1 MRLQGL
7 NRTSL
12 LVLFVLVT
20 FYVSACQTILQ
31 PPSQSILNPSV
42 NPDASDGFLSA
53 IINTPTPRNTP
64 VLNLPPTVTPMITD
78 SISAAQPSLKEI
90 TPTPTF
96 PKASC
101 MAINPMMPPSII
113 NSLKTQ
119 GVLNCKP
126 SEEADAIVSF
136 GRNNKVVD
144 WIYALA
150 APFETVTDEI
160 SSADLRNFWQEN
172 ASAPFD
178 ELIMDQSTHQAIASM
193 WGVPEGDVSIHPANV
208 LLDKAWDGESRWAIL
223 PFDVLSPR
231 WKVIAIDGQSPLS
244 KHFTPDNYALTVP
257 ISVWSE
263 GSNQLSD
270 QANAVVKFLPA
281 TNRDA
286 SKLATVVVTGVTAL
300 ARATAFD
307 MEISGVTKPAEE
319 VGEVLRDA
327 DLLHISNEA
336 PFSADCPY
344 PDPYQGGELRFCSA
358 DKYLELLQAIGTDVV
373 DLTGDHLL
381 DYGQEAL
388 LHTLAVYRQE
398 GWQYF
403 GAGMNLREAEKAT
416 TFEIN
421 GNRIA
426 FIGCNA
432 KPLSNLAAT
441 DGSAGVFHCE
451 MNKFTSSI
459 NQLSSEGFNPIVTF
473 QHDEVYNWFPT
484 PRMVVDFNAAA
495 EAGAVIVSGSQG
507 HQPQAMA
514 FVGDDRFIHFGLGNL
529 FFDQL
534 GMSTDTDKAFVD
546 RHVFYDNRYISTE
559 ILTVKFTDYSTPRW
573 MNESER
579 IAMLNRLFANSE

>member
-1 MRLQGL
+1 
-7 NRTSL
+7 
-12 LVLFVLVT
+12 
-20 FYVSACQTILQ
+20 
-31 PPSQSILNPSV
+31 
-42 NPDASDGFLSA
+42 
-53 IINTPTPRNTP
+53 
-64 VLNLPPTVTPMITD
+64 
-78 SISAAQPSLKEI
+78 
-90 TPTPTF
+90 
-96 PKASC
+96 

-136 GRNNKVVD
+136 GRKNKVVD
-144 WIYALA
+144 WIYVLA
-150 APFETVTDEI
+150 GPFETVTDEI
-160 SSADLRNFWQEN
+160 SSIDLRNFWQEN

-178 ELIMDQSTHQAIASM
+178 ELLMDQSTHQAITSM
-193 WGVPEGDVSIHPANV
+193 WGVPKGDVSIHPANV

-244 KHFTPDNYALTVP
+244 KHFTPADYALTVP

-270 QANAVVKFLPA
+270 QANAVVKSLPR

-319 VGEVLRDA
+319 VGVVLRDA

-358 DKYLELLQAIGTDVV
+358 DKYLELLQVIGTDVV

-432 KPLSNLAAT
+432 KPLSYLAAT
-441 DGSAGVFHCE
+441 DGSAGVLHCE
-451 MNKFTSSI
+451 MNKLTSAI

-484 PRMVVDFNAAA
+484 PRMVEDFNAAA

-534 GMSTDTDKAFVD
+534 GMSTDTDKAFID
-546 RHVFYDNRYISTE
+546 RHVFYDNRYINTE